1 MPHYLKSFKGRQ
13 FQSTASRF
21 FRSAQ
26 AIAQKVRR
34 FFPEL
39 PTMMLSA
46 AHSYGDLELVAQTFS
61 ESLQEM
67 IRDRFFVF

>member
-1 MPHYLKSFKGRQ
+1 
-13 FQSTASRF
+13 
-21 FRSAQ
+21 
-26 AIAQKVRR
+26 
-34 FFPEL
+34 
-39 PTMMLSA
+39 MMLSA